1 MRRDRQIRMHL
12 PDLAALLGH
21 PDRVDRFGIGVRAG
35 IVAESAAARLN
46 RAAFGFRARPSAEIA
61 SESSQTF
68 LVVSRFHRAIGVIT
82 IVAGAVFLLCIM
94 LLKVEERRLDAAVM
108 RFVGVRRRTIF
119 AALLL
124 EAALVAVAGSAF
136 GVVLAWVAG
145 AATNAY
151 YQRLFDTR
159 LVFSL
164 VTPGIVGFSV
174 ALSLVLG
181 LAAGA
186 LAAWRLV
193 RTPPWCSGAEPDA
206 DRLGHPEPRRGIR
219 SAPRSRC
226 SGIAVA
232 SAMLLD
238 MVMLSG
244 GLERSFERLLLG
256 RGYQI
261 RLTPKGTL
269 PFDTE
274 ATLSRASAVIA
285 EVRADPGV
293 AAAGGVLGGSLYARS
308 GDSLVTLFG
317 YGIDPSAQ
325 ALYEVTRGRRSRAGR
340 HARAS
345 C

>member
-1 MRRDRQIRMHL
+1 MEHLITPRVPLPVTPRPTLFGLLLAGLLLPAGPPVRLPAQAVAIERRLAEELGLRVGDTVRIGPSPDSLRLAGVVAAIYEPRPDPSGVMRRDRQIRMHL

-21 PDRVDRFGIGVRAG
+21 PDRVDRFGIGVRPG
-35 IVAESAAARLN
+35 TLPESTAARLN
-46 RAAFGFRARPSAEIA
+46 RAAFGYRARPSAEIA

-119 AALLL
+119 AALVL

-145 AATNAY
+145 AATNTY

-174 ALSLVLG
+174 ALSLALG

-193 RTPPWCSGAEPDA
+193 RTPPLVLW
-206 DRLGHPEPRRGIR
+206 
-219 SAPRSRC
+219 
-226 SGIAVA
+226 
-232 SAMLLD
+232 
-238 MVMLSG
+238 
-244 GLERSFERLLLG
+244 G
-256 RGYQI
+256 R
-261 RLTPKGTL
+261 
-269 PFDTE
+269 
-274 ATLSRASAVIA
+274 A
-285 EVRADPGV
+285 
-293 AAAGGVLGGSLYARS
+293 
-308 GDSLVTLFG
+308 
-317 YGIDPSAQ
+317 
-325 ALYEVTRGRRSRAGR
+325 
-340 HARAS
+340 
-345 C
+345 